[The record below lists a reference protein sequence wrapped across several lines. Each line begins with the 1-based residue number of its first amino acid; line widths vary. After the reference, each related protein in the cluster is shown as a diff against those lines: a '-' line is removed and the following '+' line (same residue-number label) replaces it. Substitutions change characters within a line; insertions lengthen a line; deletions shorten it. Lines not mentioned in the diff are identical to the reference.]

1 MIRPHRGRED
11 DPLEQ
16 FMRQRSSGRKSK
28 AKHRARL
35 FEPDTEVRWSYG
47 AGILAA
53 VLAFAI
59 AAMTVIEFLS
69 KDLQLPVI
77 AALALVCIAIAVM
90 LVAYQRRLFWRRYK
104 EMERTRASSWFSTF
118 EP

>member
-35 FEPDTEVRWSYG
+35 FERDVEVRWSYG
-47 AGILAA
+47 AAILAG

-59 AAMTVIEFLS
+59 AAMAVTEFLS

-77 AALALVCIAIAVM
+77 AALALACIATAVM
-90 LVAYQRRLFWRRYK
+90 LVAYQRRLFWQR
-104 EMERTRASSWFSTF
+104 
-118 EP
+118 